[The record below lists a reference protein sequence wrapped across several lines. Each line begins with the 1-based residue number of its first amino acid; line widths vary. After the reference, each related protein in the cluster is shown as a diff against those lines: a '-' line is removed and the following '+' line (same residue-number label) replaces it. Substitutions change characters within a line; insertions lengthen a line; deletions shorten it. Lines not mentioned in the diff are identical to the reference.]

1 MKKVAVLLLTI
12 VPLFLSCSLGNQCEL
27 TEKYEPAWS
36 AFVLDKRHQKY
47 GFRVSFNQIV
57 ELYRGDCPPDKNIN
71 ETRLK
76 ITSDAPCDQVI
87 KLQIDVNMG
96 PDSYQIKEDS
106 LAIEAKGTV
115 DLGVVAYGGGR
126 IDFAAI
132 EIAIYCPLCPED
144 LP

>member
-1 MKKVAVLLLTI
+1 MHIHGLNYSPDKVND
-12 VPLFLSCSLGNQCEL
+12 GNYCENIYSNC
-27 TEKYEPAWS
+27 T
-36 AFVLDKRHQKY
+36 
-47 GFRVSFNQIV
+47 FNQIV
-57 ELYRGDCPPDKNIN
+57 ELYRGDCPPDTNIN

-76 ITSDAPCDQVI
+76 ITSDAPSDQVI

-144 LP
+144 VQ